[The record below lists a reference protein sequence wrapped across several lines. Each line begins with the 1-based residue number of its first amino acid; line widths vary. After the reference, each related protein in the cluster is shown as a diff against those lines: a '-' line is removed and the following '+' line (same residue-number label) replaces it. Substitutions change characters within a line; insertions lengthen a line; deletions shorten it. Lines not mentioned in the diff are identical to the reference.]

1 MGGRNG
7 AKAGRAVNYILL
19 SAGLVVFLFPF
30 WFMISNSFE
39 KFSFTLPM
47 PPHVF
52 PVNFVWDNYASF
64 LQNSQ
69 LYSGLLNSF
78 LITAVTTVA
87 VILVASL
94 SAYGFARLRFPAKE
108 AIYKLYLVTLMMPM
122 VLALVPQFLTLN
134 FLGVNATRQGLILLY
149 VGTGICGATFFLRG
163 FFEAVPKELDESVL
177 MDGGGHF
184 TIFSRIVLPLS
195 SPAIATFAVLSAQGT
210 WDDFFTAKV
219 ILGAK
224 TEMQTMPIVIQRLHG
239 QFSTQWGLIFAA
251 SLLML
256 LPVFVLYIFVQKKFV
271 VGGIT
276 AGAVKG

>member
-1 MGGRNG
+1 MTR
-7 AKAGRAVNYILL
+7 AGRITNYILL
-19 SAGLVVFLFPF
+19 SIGLVVFLFPF

-39 KFSFTLPM
+39 KFSYTLPL

-52 PVNFVWDNYASF
+52 PQNFTWENYANF
-64 LQNSQ
+64 LHNPQ
-69 LYSGLLNSF
+69 LYSGLVNSF
-78 LITAVTTVA
+78 VITVITTLS
-87 VILVASL
+87 VILIGSL
-94 SAYGFARLRFPAKE
+94 SAYGFARLDFPGKE
-108 AIYKLYLVTLMMPM
+108 GLYKLYLVTLMMPM

-134 FLGVNATRQGLILLY
+134 LLGVNGTQQGLIILY
-149 VGTGICGATFFLRG
+149 IGTGVCGATFFMRG

-184 TIFSRIVLPLS
+184 TVFFRIVLPLS
-195 SPAIATFAVLSAQGT
+195 SPAIATFAVLAAQGT

-224 TEMQTMPIVIQRLHG
+224 TELQTMPIVIQRLHG

>member
-1 MGGRNG
+1 MARTGRII
-7 AKAGRAVNYILL
+7 NYILL
-19 SAGLVVFLFPF
+19 SLGLAVFLFPF

-39 KFSFTLPM
+39 KFSFTLPL

-52 PVNFVWDNYASF
+52 PQDFVWDNYTSF
-64 LQNSQ
+64 LHNPQ
-69 LYSGLLNSF
+69 LYSGLVNSF
-78 LITAVTTVA
+78 LITGITTLA

-94 SAYGFARLRFPAKE
+94 SAYGFARLEFPLKE
-108 AIYKLYLVTLMMPM
+108 AIYKLYLITLMMPM

-134 FLGVNATRQGLILLY
+134 FLGLNATRPGLILLY
-149 VGTGICGATFFLRG
+149 AGTGVCGATFFLRG
-163 FFEAVPKELDESVL
+163 FFESVPMELDESVV

-184 TIFSRIVLPLS
+184 TVFFRMVFPLS
-195 SPAIATFAVLSAQGT
+195 SPAVATFAVLSAQGT

-224 TEMQTMPIVIQRLHG
+224 MELQTMPIVIQRLHG
-239 QFSTQWGLIFAA
+239 QFSTQWGLVFAA